1 MKIHDTEEPGVPLTF
16 SKREPAQPR
25 MDGTKTSPQQDA
37 RTTTVTE
44 VARENRDN
52 D

>member
-1 MKIHDTEEPGVPLTF
+1 MKIHDSEEPRVPLTF
-16 SKREPAQPR
+16 SKKEPAKPQI
-25 MDGTKTSPQQDA
+25 DGVRTSPQQDA